1 MDGNKNE
8 KRRTFQNQSA
18 MRKTSSKGT
27 PPFEVDADRVEWLLK
42 TLVLIPARVKMVLIK
57 RAIEQDLTGLCGL

>member
-1 MDGNKNE
+1 MKEDVPD
-8 KRRTFQNQSA
+8 QSA

-27 PPFEVDADRVEWLLK
+27 PPAVAFEVDADRVEWLLK
-42 TLVLIPARVKMVLIK
+42 TLVLIPARVKMVLIQ